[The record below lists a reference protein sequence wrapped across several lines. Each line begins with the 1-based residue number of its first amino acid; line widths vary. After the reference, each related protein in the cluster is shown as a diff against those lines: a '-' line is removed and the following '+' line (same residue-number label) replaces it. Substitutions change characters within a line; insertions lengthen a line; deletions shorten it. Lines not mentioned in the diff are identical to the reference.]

1 MIIQQRISGI
11 EYGCDIFNTFEGKTI
26 RCVIKKKI
34 AMRSGETD
42 KSITVKNEN
51 VKKVALY
58 LGKKL
63 GHIANLDCD
72 MIEEGENVY
81 VIDLNPRFGGGYPAT
96 HLSGVNLL
104 SILIKLLEGK
114 DVEPEYDDYKENL
127 LVMKDISLKSVVLD

>member
-1 MIIQQRISGI
+1 MCSKNSFILILLKHIS
-11 EYGCDIFNTFEGKTI
+11 NTLLSDTI
-26 RCVIKKKI
+26 TFIP
-34 AMRSGETD
+34 SSE
-42 KSITVKNEN
+42 
-51 VKKVALY
+51 
-58 LGKKL
+58 KL

>member
-1 MIIQQRISGI
+1 M
-11 EYGCDIFNTFEGKTI
+11 
-26 RCVIKKKI
+26 
-34 AMRSGETD
+34 
-42 KSITVKNEN
+42 
-51 VKKVALY
+51 LY
-58 LGKKL
+58 IWAKKL